1 MKKVS
6 QQGQAENSH
15 SYTIGRQAFA
25 KISAVEGIR
34 LTQELRKDFQAFEQN
49 GLSHK
54 ERRQVIT
61 QKYTR

>member
-1 MKKVS
+1 MKKAS
-6 QQGQAENSH
+6 Q

-54 ERRQVIT
+54 DRRQAIT